1 MSLLHDSSGGIMKVF
16 LYNSNGSVKE
26 LELKDTFSYPPA
38 ILWDGSFY
46 IRSAGEYYHSVPC
59 YTVPLEES

>member
-1 MSLLHDSSGGIMKVF
+1 MKVF
-16 LYNSNGSVKE
+16 LYNSNGSVKQ

-59 YTVPLEES
+59 YTVPVEES